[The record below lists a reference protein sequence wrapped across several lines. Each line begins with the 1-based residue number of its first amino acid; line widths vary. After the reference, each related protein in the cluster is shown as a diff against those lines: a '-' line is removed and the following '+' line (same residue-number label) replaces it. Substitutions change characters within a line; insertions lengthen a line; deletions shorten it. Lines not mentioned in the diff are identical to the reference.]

1 MNQSITIEQLTNDLN
16 RIEIEIGHIR
26 RELKSLPHYQDHL
39 SLINSTTPYA
49 FVNKTAV
56 KKQMRQLFHTLSI
69 YGDAIGV
76 ESLQKQMQESQL
88 AVNELSQSIITARE
102 E

>member
-1 MNQSITIEQLTNDLN
+1 MNQSIAIERLTNNLN

-26 RELKSLPHYQDHL
+26 QELKSLPHYQEQ
-39 SLINSTTPYA
+39 SFINSTTPYA

-69 YGDAIGV
+69 DGDAIGA
-76 ESLQKQMQESQL
+76 EPLQKQMQESQL
-88 AVNELSQSIITARE
+88 AVNELSQSIIAARE